1 MLVCRFDEEWEKG
14 VLQVMGETKDKVQ
27 LWEEL
32 EELERD
38 FLHVVN
44 GIEEQQNEEL
54 YQYLAQEENLTAMPL
69 LRQMLQE
76 QREFAVQTNREYE
89 EWKEDTLDQLRREK
103 DRYREQIQ
111 KEEMSYEKGEQ
122 GVCHGNRW

>member
-1 MLVCRFDEEWEKG
+1 
-14 VLQVMGETKDKVQ
+14 MGETKDKVQ

-54 YQYLAQEENLTAMPL
+54 YQYLTQEENLTAMPL

-89 EWKEDTLDQLRREK
+89 EWKEETLDQLRCEK

-111 KEEMSYEKGEQ
+111 KEGKYVIIRICQQLYFSDTLFS
-122 GVCHGNRW
+122 

>member
-1 MLVCRFDEEWEKG
+1 
-14 VLQVMGETKDKVQ
+14 MGETKDKVQ

-54 YQYLAQEENLTAMPL
+54 YQYLVQEENLTAMPL

-76 QREFAVQTNREYE
+76 QQKFAVQTNREYE
-89 EWKEDTLDQLRREK
+89 EWKEETLDQLRREK